1 MAQAFLGDQKRLMPG
16 AALLEGEYGYDD
28 LYMGVPVVIGAG
40 GVERIVELELTADEK
55 AMLAKSAESVQKV
68 RDLVKS
74 KS

>member
-1 MAQAFLGDQKRLMPG
+1 MPG
-16 AALLEGEYGYDD
+16 AAFLDGQYGYKDM
-28 LYMGVPVVIGAG
+28 YIGVPMVIGG
-40 GVERIVELELTADEK
+40 NGVEKIIELELTADEK